1 MSRIKFGSK
10 FINNSMFMPSE
21 KRTLL
26 DIQCA
31 LNTAISK
38 PFACSYLNNLPIL
51 ITNYSI
57 SENIMIINYS
67 YAIDHMDGANN
78 VFYSNEHQAK
88 LTLELNKI
96 EVFKDAYSRTN
107 INYNGIKVVV

>member
-1 MSRIKFGSK
+1 
-10 FINNSMFMPSE
+10 MFMPSE
-21 KRTLL
+21 RRILL

-51 ITNYSI
+51 INNYNI
-57 SENIMIINYS
+57 LENTIIIDYS
-67 YAIDHMDGANN
+67 YAVDHMDGANSI
-78 VFYSNEHQAK
+78 FYSKEHQAK
-88 LTLELNKI
+88 LTIELNKI
-96 EVFKDAYSRTN
+96 KIFKDAYSRTN